1 MCSICSESALPEN
14 TWVLLHESNP
24 DHIRCAGRS
33 ERDAC
38 HNNDALRRMGKSFCG
53 GELAGAGRHIIYIA
67 GIFRHDGVNAPGERK
82 ASRRVDDR
90 RQCENWRFWA
100 LARNP

>member
-1 MCSICSESALPEN
+1 MPLQLIAGEAHHVKN
-14 TWVLLHESNP
+14 IGRTW
-24 DHIRCAGRS
+24 RS

-90 RQCENWRFWA
+90 RQCENWRFRA
-100 LARNP
+100 LARDP